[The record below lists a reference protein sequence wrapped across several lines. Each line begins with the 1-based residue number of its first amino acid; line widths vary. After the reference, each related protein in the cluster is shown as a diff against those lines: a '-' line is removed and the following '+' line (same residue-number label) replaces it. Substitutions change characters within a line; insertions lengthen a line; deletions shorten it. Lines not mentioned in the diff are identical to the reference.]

1 MSVFRRRG
9 FQAYREEQERRE
21 REREKRKGRIW
32 RFLLQDG
39 EEDVPIRFLTE
50 EPILFYEHTIKTPD
64 GKYDRVTCMGD
75 DCEYCKRGNRPSYKG
90 AWLVVDGREIEV
102 EEKKDGK
109 PTGKTKII
117 KDRVKL
123 YVRGSTDIAKLDRL
137 SRKWGLTSRPWFV
150 TKTGQNTSTSYELDR
165 GEPSELT
172 VKEIQQLLSQLPE
185 EVISHYDGTMES
197 LYDIVEYYIFDDVEL
212 GNNNSSSEKSSSNV
226 SDDDEDVDD
235 DGVMD
240 LDEDVQ
246 SVDDGDE
253 EEEVKP
259 KKTLAKKKKIFK
271 RK

>member
-1 MSVFRRRG
+1 MKGEVNMSVFRGRG
-9 FQAYREEQERRE
+9 FKAHQEEQQRRE
-21 REREKRKGRIW
+21 KEKEKRKGRVW
-32 RFLLQDG
+32 RFFLQDG

-64 GKYDRVTCMGD
+64 GKYDNVTCMGD
-75 DCEYCKRGNRPSYKG
+75 DCEYCERGNRPSYKG

-137 SRKWGLTSRPWFV
+137 SRKWGLTTRPWFAN
-150 TKTGQNTSTSYELDR
+150 KTGSGTSTSYELDS

-172 VKEIQQLLSQLPE
+172 VKEIQQLLSQLKE
-185 EVISHYDGTMES
+185 EVSNHYDGTMES
-197 LYDIVEYYIFDDVEL
+197 LYDIVEYYIFDDVQL
-212 GNNNSSSEKSSSNV
+212 GNSSEKSSSNV
-226 SDDDEDVDD
+226 SDDED
-235 DGVMD
+235 DGEAMD
-240 LDEDVQ
+240 LDEGVQ
-246 SVDDGDE
+246 SIDDE
-253 EEEVKP
+253 EES
-259 KKTLAKKKKIFK
+259 KKTLAKKKKKKIFK